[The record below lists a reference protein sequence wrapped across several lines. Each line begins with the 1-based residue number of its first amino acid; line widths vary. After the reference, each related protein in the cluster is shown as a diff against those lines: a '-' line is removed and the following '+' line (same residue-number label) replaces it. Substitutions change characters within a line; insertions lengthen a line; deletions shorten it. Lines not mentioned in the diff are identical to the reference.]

1 MIPVA
6 KKSESEFTNVYK
18 KNLDSDFTQIETF
31 SENGNVT
38 SAVIMSDAERGFG
51 FVNENGSKELLFMKK
66 SEREGFADKKDTTTP
81 SNLFLKNVNSQT
93 PAFDEI
99 LELDMNPISLYDDGL
114 RLHDIREWQISFD
127 EMMDMNPLS
136 LYDDGIL
143 RVFKLSFSD
152 DGLHDSRL
160 SFSDDG
166 LHDSRHSL
174 YDDGYLHD
182 SRETTVID
190 DDSVDSD
197 TVGSFCTMSQVLV
210 HWRPTE
216 EEAIYNYFVSNIAA
230 YVPTV
235 QQKQGKCTSISN
247 STTNISFASAGER
260 YISKVKALEA
270 GKAAKR
276 RQDEK
281 EKERRLKKE
290 AFKMERERVKKE
302 KEREMELNRK
312 IKQEEMKKKEA
323 DMAARRKEME
333 KEERAKRRKE
343 EKRIM
348 RLRQQRLLH
357 ASLNASTSPDCS
369 LKNCY
374 NLFSNLYT
382 DIDRDMQ
389 VLLECKKASLR
400 VPHLFDGMEEG
411 RLMGC
416 KVKNL
421 TETLSTNKKQ
431 QQAIDTRDAL
441 VKFVYR
447 WLVETFNKSLKGDSV
462 RSISILYIYGFES
475 FQEYESEGIE
485 WKKVE
490 FVDNQLFEKVE
501 TTKAIDT
508 RDALVK
514 FVYRWLVET
523 INKSLKGDS
532 VRSISILDIY
542 GFESFQ
548 EYESEGIE
556 WKKVEFV
563 DNQLFEKN
571 GAKALLECKKA
582 SLKKTSLWVPHLSD
596 GMEEGKSNMKLEE
609 FCDQTC
615 HGMESR
621 IPIPSFNWQISASR
635 RLSEILFQCIALNA
649 STSPDCSL
657 KAIHI
662 TLKLLPLVQLLSNL
676 KKRSSMN
683 SRFGSRGEDLP
694 TLVMENGKKKC
705 QKQEIFHHK
714 LCPPGARCNANH
726 SINLVSVRTNNGNR
740 QSEHLVMMIAYKK
753 KLRENGAKN
762 CYNLFSNLYTDIDRD
777 MRVQFGTL
785 QADIEKLSGT
795 FYSSFLTMWLPQ
807 KKASLRQSAGPTSDD
822 LNTCL
827 HGLMEEG
834 LLDASL
840 NASTS
845 PDCSAML
852 TQAIHITLRLLPVLQ
867 YLLVEEQ
874 ESGDLDLEKCANLSI
889 LRKEAQSIPDLHP
902 TSRLME
908 CKVKDLMEALST
920 NKNQQ
925 QAIDTRDALVKFV
938 YRWLVETINKSLKGD
953 SKNSFDE
960 LLINYA
966 NERLQQQEEYE
977 SEGIER
983 KKVEFVDN
991 QLFEKIKMT
1000 ERDEKETPNYP
1011 NLIFN
1016 DTVSNNVKRFA

>member
-1 MIPVA
+1 M
-6 KKSESEFTNVYK
+6 
-18 KNLDSDFTQIETF
+18 L
-31 SENGNVT
+31 
-38 SAVIMSDAERGFG
+38 
-51 FVNENGSKELLFMKK
+51 
-66 SEREGFADKKDTTTP
+66 
-81 SNLFLKNVNSQT
+81 
-93 PAFDEI
+93 
-99 LELDMNPISLYDDGL
+99 SLSDDGL
-114 RLHDIREWQISFD
+114 HDSR
-127 EMMDMNPLS
+127 
-136 LYDDGIL
+136 
-143 RVFKLSFSD
+143 LSFSD

-190 DDSVDSD
+190 DDSVDSE

-323 DMAARRKEME
+323 DMAARRKERE

-343 EKRIM
+343 EKRMM
-348 RLRQQRLLH
+348 RWWNNPINLSFLSYKSKKFLVFLEKNKLRQQRMVLRYLTNIQCLLFSREGHGMESRIPIPSFNWQAIDTRDALVKFVYRWLVETFNKSLKGDSVRSISILYIYGFESFQEYESEGIEWKKVGFVDNQLFEKRAWLLNCMLEIDKCFSLADPELSCFGSEADLEEVRNSFFFRLLH

-369 LKNCY
+369 LK
-374 NLFSNLYT
+374 
-382 DIDRDMQ
+382 

-447 WLVETFNKSLKGDSV
+447 WLVETINKSLKGDSV

-490 FVDNQLFEKVE
+490 FVDNQLFEK
-501 TTKAIDT
+501 
-508 RDALVK
+508 
-514 FVYRWLVET
+514 
-523 INKSLKGDS
+523 
-532 VRSISILDIY
+532 ISD
-542 GFESFQ
+542 
-548 EYESEGIE
+548 
-556 WKKVEFV
+556 
-563 DNQLFEKN
+563 
-571 GAKALLECKKA
+571 
-582 SLKKTSLWVPHLSD
+582 
-596 GMEEGKSNMKLEE
+596 
-609 FCDQTC
+609 
-615 HGMESR
+615 
-621 IPIPSFNWQISASR
+621 SR
-635 RLSEILFQCIALNA
+635 RLSSMAEILFQCIALNA

-657 KAIHI
+657 K
-662 TLKLLPLVQLLSNL
+662 
-676 KKRSSMN
+676 
-683 SRFGSRGEDLP
+683 
-694 TLVMENGKKKC
+694 
-705 QKQEIFHHK
+705 EIFHHK
-714 LCPPGARCNANH
+714 LCPPGARCNAM
-726 SINLVSVRTNNGNR
+726 NLVSAR
-740 QSEHLVMMIAYKK
+740 LIDLA
-753 KLRENGAKN
+753 KLRVDVLIGKNGAKN

-777 MRVQFGTL
+777 M
-785 QADIEKLSGT
+785 QALLEC
-795 FYSSFLTMWLPQ
+795 
-807 KKASLRQSAGPTSDD
+807 KKASLRVPHLFDG
-822 LNTCL
+822 
-827 HGLMEEG
+827 MEEG
-834 LLDASL
+834 IKKV
-840 NASTS
+840 T
-845 PDCSAML
+845 L
-852 TQAIHITLRLLPVLQ
+852 TDVGTYSWKIEYIFT
-867 YLLVEEQ
+867 
-874 ESGDLDLEKCANLSI
+874 
-889 LRKEAQSIPDLHP
+889 
-902 TSRLME
+902 
-908 CKVKDLMEALST
+908 
-920 NKNQQ
+920 
-925 QAIDTRDALVKFV
+925 
-938 YRWLVETINKSLKGD
+938 
-953 SKNSFDE
+953 
-960 LLINYA
+960 
-966 NERLQQQEEYE
+966 LQQQSTEERLSLMKLVEVGRTAARLMGCREYE

-991 QLFEKIKMT
+991 QLFEKKTGGLLSIL
-1000 ERDEKETPNYP
+1000 DEASSTFKATDLTLNE
-1011 NLIFN
+1011 
-1016 DTVSNNVKRFA
+1016 